1 MSYLSRF
8 NRDFPVFG
16 PMTNWIDDFFG
27 DDTFKSSELTVP
39 AVNILE
45 GIKHY
50 TLEMAVPG
58 MEKSDFKI
66 SVEERNITISAQKS
80 SETKDDENGKL
91 RRSEYNFSKFSRS
104 FTLPALADV
113 QKIGAAYNN
122 GILSIHIPKLEIEVK
137 GNSKEIAIN

>member
-27 DDTFKSSELTVP
+27 DDAFKSSELTVP

-66 SVEERNITISAQKS
+66 SVDDRTMTISAERK
-80 SETKDDENGKL
+80 SETKEEEKGKMK
-91 RRSEYNFSKFSRS
+91 RREYNFSKFSRS
-104 FTLPALADV
+104 FTLPSGADV
-113 QKIGAAYNN
+113 QKVGAAYNN
-122 GILSIHIPKLEIEVK
+122 GILSIHIPKLEVEIS
-137 GNSKEIAIN
+137 GNSKEIAVN

>member
-8 NRDFPVFG
+8 NREFPVFG
-16 PMTNWIDDFFG
+16 PMTNWIDDLLG
-27 DDTFKSSELTVP
+27 DDSFKSSEFSIP

-66 SVEERNITISAQKS
+66 SVDDRTMTISCEKKT
-80 SETKDDENGKL
+80 EEKEEDKGKMK
-91 RRSEYNFSKFSRS
+91 RREYNFSKFSRS
-104 FTLPALADV
+104 FTLPSGADV

-122 GILSIHIPKLEIEVK
+122 GILSIHIPKMELEVSA
-137 GNSKEIAIN
+137 NSKNISVS

>member
-8 NRDFPVFG
+8 NRDFPVFS
-16 PMTNWIDDFFG
+16 PMTNWIDDFFS
-27 DDTFKSSELTVP
+27 DEAFKSSELTVP

-66 SVEERNITISAQKS
+66 SVDDRTMTISAEKK
-80 SETKDDENGKL
+80 SETKEDENGKMKRENTISL
-91 RRSEYNFSKFSRS
+91 NFQEVLHCLQ
-104 FTLPALADV
+104 LPMY
-113 QKIGAAYNN
+113 K
-122 GILSIHIPKLEIEVK
+122 K
-137 GNSKEIAIN
+137 